1 MTASLTGRALH
12 GGGAS
17 TVTCTLR
24 PGPDDGLGLRF
35 FFPGFAAPL
44 DFAALGRL
52 RRSARRATIL
62 SGDAGSAIL
71 TPEHLLAAALFFAD
85 APLDVRCDA
94 AEPPGLDGSA
104 RPWFEL
110 FRQTAGSGFAPGARE
125 RDRAITWAHEGPEGR
140 LTAEPAPR
148 FSVEYVLERGDFYS
162 AYALHALEDAPRE
175 VLPARTFIFHRDW
188 KGLAGAR
195 DLLAGADGDSGLLLA
210 ESEADFAEARAA
222 ARSAGIAL
230 RGGVFPLLHPESAR
244 FADEPAR
251 HKVLDLLG
259 DLALGGPALPRL
271 RLRIRNGGHALNH
284 LLLERLQ

>member
-1 MTASLTGRALH
+1 LTGRALH

-17 TVTCTLR
+17 TVTSTLR
-24 PGPDDGLGLRF
+24 PGPDDGLGMRF
-35 FFPGFAAPL
+35 FFPGFSAPL

-52 RRSARRATIL
+52 RRSARRATVL
-62 SGDAGSAIL
+62 SEDGAGGAIL

-104 RPWFEL
+104 LPWFDL
-110 FRQTAGSGFAPGARE
+110 FRKTAGSGFTPGARE
-125 RDRAITWAHEGPEGR
+125 RDLAISWAYEGPEGR

-148 FSVEYVLERGDFYS
+148 FSVEYALERGDFRS
-162 AYALHALEDAPRE
+162 AYALHAVDEAPRE

-210 ESEADFAEARAA
+210 ESAEDFAEARAA
-222 ARSAGIAL
+222 ARSAGLGL
-230 RGGVFPLLHPESAR
+230 RGSVFPLLHPESAR